1 MKDNGIPLVG
11 LECTLPSSWRLGPK
25 IVNYKL
31 CNVVTKGVL
40 PRFYI
45 FRSERQQDDYIKL
58 CKPKICMA
66 MQKKVWM
73 IFFLFKEFLIFFK
86 KNVPSGVSFTN

>member
-1 MKDNGIPLVG
+1 MKENGIPLVV
-11 LECTLPSSWRLGPK
+11 LECTLPSFWRFGPK
-25 IVNYKL
+25 LVNHKL
-31 CNVVTKGVL
+31 CNVATKGVL

-45 FRSERQQDDYIKL
+45 FKSERLHDDHIKL

-73 IFFLFKEFLIFFK
+73 IFFLFKEFLILFQ